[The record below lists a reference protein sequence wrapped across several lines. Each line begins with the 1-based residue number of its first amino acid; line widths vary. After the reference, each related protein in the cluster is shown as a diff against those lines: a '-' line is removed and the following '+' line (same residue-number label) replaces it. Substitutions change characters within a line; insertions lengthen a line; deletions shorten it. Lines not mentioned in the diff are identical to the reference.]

1 MPLPR
6 RRSSYLGQPP
16 PGAQAER
23 TSSLA
28 STSVPRGVYVG
39 MALAAGASS
48 GLGTRVSRRAL
59 GISSV
64 FLQGLRSST
73 IPVLHPAG
81 GATRQLPSESLN
93 SCLLKYRDKVR
104 ALEQL
109 NRQLEE
115 QIRHCLDRKVSSLGS
130 WDSLR
135 SEWED
140 IYGQVTEAILN
151 NARLIL
157 ETENKQASAEDFKDR
172 YDHEQPFHKVME
184 EEISA
189 LYKVIDDANLAKM
202 NLEAQ
207 TESMKEEL
215 SNLARN
221 HEEDVK
227 VLYKQL
233 MGSEVDEAKAPIKT
247 SLDEILGDIRSHWE
261 KAIEKNWAETDTYLQ
276 DKQAE
281 KLSCQLSQ
289 EEQQLESLKSE
300 CNNASCKTQNLR
312 AQTESLRALKRG
324 LENSLSDAKHWHGIE
339 LQNLSSVI
347 SRLEA
352 ELADVHRDIE
362 QQRCEYETLLSN
374 KMRLDLEM
382 GTYHGILDGEERRY
396 HPEMLGGASEDSET
410 WEASTPAPEPQIL
423 LQAAEASG
431 SASHPQEES

>member
-16 PGAQAER
+16 QAER

-39 MALAAGASS
+39 MAPAAGASS
-48 GLGTRVSRRAL
+48 GLGTRVSRRAMY
-59 GISSV
+59 ISSV
-64 FLQGLRSST
+64 SLQGLRSST

-81 GATRQLPSESLN
+81 GATRQPPFESLN

-140 IYGQVTEAILN
+140 IYGQVTEAILD
-151 NARLIL
+151 NARLML

-172 YDHEQPFHKVME
+172 YDREQPFRKAME
-184 EEISA
+184 EEISS

-202 NLEAQ
+202 DLEAQ

-233 MGSEVDEAKAPIKT
+233 MGSEVDEPEEPIKT

-261 KAIEKNWAETDTYLQ
+261 KAIEKNRAETDTYLQ

-289 EEQQLESLKSE
+289 EEEQLESLKSE
-300 CNNASCKTQNLR
+300 CNNASCKMQSLQ

-324 LENSLSDAKHWHGIE
+324 LENSLSDAKLWHGIE
-339 LQNLSSVI
+339 LQNLRSVI
-347 SRLEA
+347 SKLEA
-352 ELADVHRDIE
+352 ELADVHHDIE
-362 QQRCEYETLLSN
+362 QQRRDYETLQSN
-374 KMRLDLEM
+374 KMRLELEM
-382 GTYHGILDGEERRY
+382 GTYHGILDGEECRY
-396 HPEMLGGASEDSET
+396 HPKMLSGASEDSEMQ
-410 WEASTPAPEPQIL
+410 EASTPAPEPQIL
-423 LQAAEASG
+423 LQAAGASDA
-431 SASHPQEES
+431 ASHSQEES